1 MSSYT
6 SQRFRPHRPHY
17 TQFLHEWVSLNGK
30 KQFPSGYL
38 SVNNVTKCFPNNL
51 KDPLLFSCSQNMW
64 YQYKNT
70 QRTKPAHSEACREIS
85 FTWLGWNVLG
95 GGTVT
100 WILECKLASVP
111 QPETQSFIFWALLL
125 TLNSMEFQSSLRNA
139 QKKERWCRL
148 QRKQAALRRLTDHR
162 DAPPISPPII
172 TFRTGKDLKADWQ
185 SWQTQSW
192 TLCLSTSQSPD

>member
-95 GGTVT
+95 GVEQWPGSLNVS
-100 WILECKLASVP
+100 WLLSHSQKLSRSFFEHYFWPSIQWNFKVLYVMHGRKKDDADYRGNRQRWGDWRTTGMLRPSVH
-111 QPETQSFIFWALLL
+111 
-125 TLNSMEFQSSLRNA
+125 QSSLSGLV
-139 QKKERWCRL
+139 KISK
-148 QRKQAALRRLTDHR
+148 LTDKVDKHR
-162 DAPPISPPII
+162 AEHYV
-172 TFRTGKDLKADWQ
+172 
-185 SWQTQSW
+185 
-192 TLCLSTSQSPD
+192 